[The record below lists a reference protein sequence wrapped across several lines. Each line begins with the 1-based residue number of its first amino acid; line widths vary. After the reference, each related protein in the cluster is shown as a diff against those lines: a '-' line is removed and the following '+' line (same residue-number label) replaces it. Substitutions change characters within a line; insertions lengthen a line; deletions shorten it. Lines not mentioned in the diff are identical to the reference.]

1 MHGLL
6 FYALIIGAM
15 VLLRHLTS
23 PRPEDVRRVA
33 ELLARTEPQG
43 WHFVALRY
51 QLGMR
56 NRTYTVF
63 VTKNALV
70 AARVRGAIASP
81 VYVSNRPD
89 DPWRNPAFYPT
100 RSLLAR
106 YVDMDLESDAVLAM
120 DEANFRLLKS
130 QIAGVAFDGRP
141 KWGMGGVPYSGRLF
155 VTRDDGKRLE
165 FVLLGTQ
172 DGPALA
178 DRLRREIL
186 SSQAHAAYR

>member
-6 FYALIIGAM
+6 LYAFIFAV
-15 VLLRHLTS
+15 VLLIPYLAS
-23 PRPEDVRRVA
+23 PGPVDVRPVA
-33 ELLARTEPQG
+33 DLLARTEPQG

-51 QLGMR
+51 GMF
-56 NRTYTVF
+56 NRTYAVF

-70 AARVRGAIASP
+70 AARVRGAIQSP
-81 VYVSNRPD
+81 LYVSNRPD

-106 YVDMDLESDAVLAM
+106 YVDMDLESDDVLAM
-120 DEANFRLLKS
+120 DRANFRLLKS

-141 KWGMGGVPYSGRLF
+141 TWGIGSVPCSGRLF
-155 VTRDDGKRLE
+155 VTGDDGKRLE
-165 FVLLGTQ
+165 FVLLGKQ

-186 SSQAHAAYR
+186 STQSHAAYR